1 VLVGVGRDEARID
14 SKAVAAN
21 QTLSGQRSTT
31 ASNRRRRMSLSLKR
45 PWRLR
50 EKVE

>member
-1 VLVGVGRDEARID
+1 MLVGVGRDEARID
-14 SKAVAAN
+14 SKAVAADH
-21 QTLSGQRSTT
+21 TSRRQRSTT
-31 ASNRRRRMSLSLKR
+31 ASNRRRRISLSRKR